1 MLAETYLYKI
11 LKNLIFVFIG
21 KANKFCYSILQNI
34 QGFMWD
40 EEKVNN
46 ELRRY
51 MIKAFQNIKE
61 MCKSNDC
68 NLRMGAFTLGVN
80 RVARATL
87 LRGWEA

>member
-1 MLAETYLYKI
+1 MSNEGLYAQVDSLHLRRI
-11 LKNLIFVFIG
+11 LLHVAIFF
-21 KANKFCYSILQNI
+21 FWQNI

-40 EEKVNN
+40 EEKVNQ
-46 ELRRY
+46 ELKRY
-51 MIKAFQNIKE
+51 MTGAFHKVKD
-61 MCKSNDC
+61 MCKSHDC